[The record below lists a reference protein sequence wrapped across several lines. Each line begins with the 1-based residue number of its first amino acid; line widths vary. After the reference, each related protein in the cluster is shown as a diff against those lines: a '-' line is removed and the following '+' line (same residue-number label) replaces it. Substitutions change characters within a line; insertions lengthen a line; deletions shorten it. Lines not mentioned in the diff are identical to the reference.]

1 MGLITVMVLEW
12 RAEAPRGTM
21 MRALRL
27 MAEAEAAAEALAVAE
42 AAAAVPG
49 MRIGAQ

>member
-1 MGLITVMVLEW
+1 
-12 RAEAPRGTM
+12 M

-27 MAEAEAAAEALAVAE
+27 MAEAVAEAAAEALAE